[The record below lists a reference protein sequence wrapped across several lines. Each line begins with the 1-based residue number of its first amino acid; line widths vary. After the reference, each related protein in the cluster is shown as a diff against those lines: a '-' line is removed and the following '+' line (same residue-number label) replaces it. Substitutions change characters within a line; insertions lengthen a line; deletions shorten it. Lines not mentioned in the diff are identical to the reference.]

1 VVEFGG
7 GLSEGESDR
16 SGIRD
21 QNTER
26 GMWNA
31 ERGIRNA
38 ERGIRNAERGIR
50 NAERGIRNAEYG
62 TQNAERRIREPE
74 HTEPIADECG
84 KCGKPESDKGE

>member
-1 VVEFGG
+1 MVEFGG

-26 GMWNA
+26 GMW
-31 ERGIRNA
+31 
-38 ERGIRNAERGIR
+38 NAERGIR